1 MPSRKRCPNGTRFNR
16 KTGACE
22 TQKNKR
28 AKCPNGTR
36 RNKQSG
42 RCEPPLEPTK
52 LEDALRR
59 IRATERIRHF
69 FLKNKH
75 KIRSLFLK
83 GVCAESGQCL
93 AFGTHA
99 EKIRRFFGGFTS
111 FAFLT
116 GIKKIGASSANGLI
130 YELKYTHQ
138 NYTSYA
144 VLKMNAAPNTDSLLY
159 EKLTGDTINRYSKYY
174 PCFVETYGSY
184 TVPKELWT
192 KLMKRIHPL
201 LQKKDLTEFSLDP
214 NDSYDK
220 VESCR
225 PAYYKTK
232 ALLIQHIKP
241 QPAYATFGDC
251 LKYTW
256 FIDTDLPF
264 VLYQI
269 YSVLGA
275 LANDFTHYDLHLQN
289 VLMYRVKTY
298 YYIVCHYHYADGS
311 VLTFKSRYLPK
322 IIDYGRSYVRHPDA
336 RESCEEF
343 RKSLCAIKNCN
354 PSGHPCGTKYG
365 YTWLDPAPN
374 SEFIN
379 STKPNMSHDL
389 RLAHRAK
396 TEMKKAGY
404 DNGCLFDVL
413 DRVIF
418 TNKYGTKE
426 EVVSGCDEGS
436 IHNVK
441 DMARAMHDFIQLPN
455 IVKRSVDRYAGYR
468 SLGDMH
474 IYLDGSRPVRFDPS
488 APAPTP

>member
-36 RNKQSG
+36 RNKKTG
-42 RCEPPLEPTK
+42 RCETPLGESTK

-83 GVCAESGQCL
+83 GVCADSGQCL

-99 EKIRRFFGGFTS
+99 EKIRQFFGGFTS

-130 YELKYTHQ
+130 YQLKYTHQ

-144 VLKMNAAPNTDSLLY
+144 VLKMNAATNTDSLLY

-184 TVPKELWT
+184 TLPKELWT
-192 KLMKRIHPL
+192 KLMSRTSPL
-201 LQKKDLTEFSLDP
+201 LKKKDLTEFSLDP

-232 ALLIQHIKP
+232 ALLIQHIKS
-241 QPAYATFGDC
+241 QSKYATIGDC
-251 LKYTW
+251 LKHTS
-256 FIDTDLPF
+256 FVETDLPF

-275 LANDFTHYDLHLQN
+275 LANQFTHYDLHTSN
-289 VLMYRVKTY
+289 VLMYQIKTTH
-298 YYIVCHYHYADGS
+298 YIVCHYHSTDGS
-311 VLTFKSRYLPK
+311 KISFKSKYLPK

-336 RESCEEF
+336 PESPEEF

-354 PSGHPCGTKYG
+354 QPSKPCGTKYG
-365 YTWLDPAPN
+365 YRWLNPAPN
-374 SEFIN
+374 KDYIN
-379 STKPNMSHDL
+379 STKNNISHDL
-389 RLAHRAK
+389 RLASMVKERI
-396 TEMKKAGY
+396 KKAGHNTGSMI
-404 DNGCLFDVL
+404 DLL
-413 DRVIF
+413 DRVVF

-426 EVVSGCDEGS
+426 ETDSGADKG
-436 IHNVK
+436 IIYNVK
-441 DMARAMHDFIQLPN
+441 DMAFAMHNFIQLPN
-455 IVKRSVDRYAGYR
+455 VVKQNVEGYDSHV

-474 IYLDGSRPVRFDPS
+474 VYLDGSRPVRFDPE
-488 APAPTP
+488 TP